1 MSFLYFIISYFG
13 LIWSHCVLRY
23 IKQNEL
29 EYEYRLINDGRDDD
43 AEFLGFVYR
52 YIDDLITMND
62 IGFLY
67 RVYKDIYPSEMV
79 LNKTNMSD
87 DKATS

>member
-1 MSFLYFIISYFG
+1 
-13 LIWSHCVLRY
+13 
-23 IKQNEL
+23 
-29 EYEYRLINDGRDDD
+29 
-43 AEFLGFVYR
+43 
-52 YIDDLITMND
+52 MND

-87 DKATS
+87 DKATSLDLVITIVNYYTFTTTVLYDKRNDFGV